1 VLSPCALM
9 RLANKLIG
17 CLLSGLMGKYQQTQ
31 LEDGENKTFSG
42 ICSFDC
48 NIKDLIKIFFFFCRR
63 LFNSRIVRDVNPHV
77 QENLGRRT
85 ALNGQG
91 CLIFHKG
98 HAQTDTQFSEH
109 PN

>member
-1 VLSPCALM
+1 M

-48 NIKDLIKIFFFFCRR
+48 NIKDLIKIFFFF
-63 LFNSRIVRDVNPHV
+63 L
-77 QENLGRRT
+77 
-85 ALNGQG
+85 
-91 CLIFHKG
+91 
-98 HAQTDTQFSEH
+98 
-109 PN
+109 